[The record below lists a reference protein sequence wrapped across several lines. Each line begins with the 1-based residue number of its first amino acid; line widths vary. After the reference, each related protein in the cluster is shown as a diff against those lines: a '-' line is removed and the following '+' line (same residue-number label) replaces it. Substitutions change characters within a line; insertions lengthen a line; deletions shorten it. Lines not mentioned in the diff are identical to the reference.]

1 MSSRTNYILIDYENV
16 QPKNLE
22 ILLNH
27 PFKVIA
33 FVGANQTKIP
43 FDLADA
49 MQALGENAT
58 YIKIS
63 GNGQNALDFHI
74 AFYIGEISA
83 KHPEAT
89 FHIISRDTGFDP
101 LIRHLKAKKIRV
113 QRDTDLAEIPV
124 LRMPNA
130 TSSDEKIEAVVRN
143 LTGRGSSR
151 PRKMKTLSNTI
162 NSLFAEKLADTELV
176 ELIEE
181 LQKREFITVNQ
192 GNVSYKIPR
201 LP

>member
-124 LRMPNA
+124 LRMSNA
-130 TSSDEKIEAVVRN
+130 TSSDEKIEAVVKN
-143 LTGRGSSR
+143 LTGRGPSR